1 MHKPIEWKQIARH
14 IAIVTDKPISVARC
28 QQLSDRSMRKIM
40 AALGEDSL
48 MKQLFNDHK

>member
-1 MHKPIEWKQIARH
+1 MHKPMEWKQIAKH

-40 AALGEDSL
+40 AALGKDSEL
-48 MKQLFNDHK
+48 KQVYGDYK